1 MVNLCERIKKIDRG
15 NFEQDDFKWRD
26 DLYRMDCAENLSK
39 IGYDIDSWTWLIMW
53 RVMVVNLCERIKK
66 IDRGNFEQ
74 DDLKWRVVITTR
86 TNVVLREGRCGLSV
100 VSTLNLEE
108 I

>member
-1 MVNLCERIKKIDRG
+1 M
-15 NFEQDDFKWRD
+15 
-26 DLYRMDCAENLSK
+26 
-39 IGYDIDSWTWLIMW
+39 
-53 RVMVVNLCERIKK
+53 VNLCERIKK

-86 TNVVLREGRCGLSV
+86 TNVVLGEGRCGLGV

-108 I
+108 IR